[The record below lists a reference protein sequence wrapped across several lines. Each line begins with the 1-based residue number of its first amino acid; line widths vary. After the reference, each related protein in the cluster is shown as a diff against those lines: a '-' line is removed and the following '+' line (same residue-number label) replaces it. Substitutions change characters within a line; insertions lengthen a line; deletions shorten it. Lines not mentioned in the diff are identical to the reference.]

1 MDQILD
7 WDKELFLHLNG
18 LSTGNW
24 DYFWVTITKIE
35 NWIPLYILFFIL
47 YWKNLPRKKALFATV
62 ATLVIVGVT
71 LGITTLVK
79 NYVTRIRPSN
89 EPDLK
94 GAVRVLQEATD
105 FSFFSGHSA
114 VSFAISIFVILV
126 LKEHTK
132 WIWLILIWPLLFA
145 LSRVFV
151 GVHYPGDLLVGAS
164 VGILLAIVS
173 RRFLRTI
180 L

>member
-7 WDKELFLHLNG
+7 WDKELFLYLNG

-47 YWKNLPRKKALFATV
+47 YWKKLPRKKALFATL
-62 ATLVIVGVT
+62 ATLAIMGVT

-94 GAVRVLQEATD
+94 GIVRVLQEATD

-114 VSFAISIFVILV
+114 VSFAVSIFVILV

-145 LSRVFV
+145 LSRIFV
-151 GVHYPGDLLVGAS
+151 GVHYPGDLLIGALVGT
-164 VGILLAIVS
+164 LLAIIS

>member
-1 MDQILD
+1 MDQILE
-7 WDKELFLHLNG
+7 WDKELFLYLNG

-24 DYFWVTITKIE
+24 DYFWLTITRIE

-47 YWKNLPRKKALFATV
+47 YWKKLPRKKALFATIS
-62 ATLVIVGVT
+62 TLGIMGLT

-79 NYVTRIRPSN
+79 NSVTRIRPSN
-89 EPDLK
+89 EPALK

-114 VSFAISIFVILV
+114 VSFAVSIFIILI
-126 LKEHTK
+126 LKKHTK
-132 WIWLILIWPLLFA
+132 WVWFILIWPLLFA
-145 LSRVFV
+145 LSRIFV
-151 GVHYPGDLLVGAS
+151 GVHYPGDLLIGALVGT
-164 VGILLAIVS
+164 LLAIIS
-173 RRFLRTI
+173 RRLLRSI